1 MTESILE
8 VIGLTKC
15 FGAVTASDGLTFS
28 VKRGSIHA
36 LIGPNGAGKT
46 TLVNAL
52 TGSVAPSRG
61 DVRIGQRTVNR
72 LGPARRTKMGLGRS
86 FQTIN
91 VFSEMSVRENL
102 ELAAQAR
109 VFRLQPFWR
118 PAQGLGALGE
128 LADKTLEM
136 VGLTAHANRT
146 ADALSHGDQRALELG
161 LTLIGEPDIVL
172 LDEPLAGV
180 GHDGIDR
187 MNALIRTVAKGRTV
201 VLVEHNMDVVMG
213 LSDEVVVLAGGQVLA
228 TGTPDQIRANDTVRA
243 AYLGG
248 E

>member
-1 MTESILE
+1 MEGMSCNNLW
-8 VIGLTKC
+8 VSY
-15 FGAVTASDGLTFS
+15 GAF
-28 VKRGSIHA
+28 HA
-36 LIGPNGAGKT
+36 LSDVSLSFRPGRITSIIGPNGAGKT

-52 TGSVAPSRG
+52 TGSVAPSSG
-61 DVRIGQRTVNR
+61 DVKIGKRTVNR
-72 LGPARRTKMGLGRS
+72 FGPVKRTKMGLGRS

-109 VFRLQPFWR
+109 AFRLQPFWR
-118 PAQGLGALGE
+118 PAQGLRALTE
-128 LADKTLEM
+128 LADRILEM
-136 VGLTAHANRT
+136 VGLTAHADRT

-180 GHDGIDR
+180 GHNGIDR
-187 MNALIRTVAKGRTV
+187 MDALIRKVAEGRTV
-201 VLVEHNMDVVMG
+201 ILVEHNMDVVMG
-213 LSDEVVVLAGGQVLA
+213 LSDDIVVLAGGQVLA
-228 TGTPDQIRANDTVRA
+228 TGTPDEIRANDTVRA

>member
-1 MTESILE
+1 MEGMSCNNLW
-8 VIGLTKC
+8 VSY
-15 FGAVTASDGLTFS
+15 GAF
-28 VKRGSIHA
+28 HA
-36 LIGPNGAGKT
+36 LSDVSLSFRPGRITSIIGPNGAGKT

-61 DVRIGQRTVNR
+61 DVKIGKRTVNR
-72 LGPARRTKMGLGRS
+72 FGPAKRTKMGLGRS

-109 VFRLQPFWR
+109 AFRLQPFWR
-118 PAQGLGALGE
+118 PAQGLRVLAE
-128 LADKTLEM
+128 LADKFLEM
-136 VGLTAHANRT
+136 VGLTAHADQT

-180 GHDGIDR
+180 GHNGIDR
-187 MNALIRTVAKGRTV
+187 MDALIRTVAEGRTV
-201 VLVEHNMDVVMG
+201 ILVEHNMDVVMG
-213 LSDEVVVLAGGQVLA
+213 LSDDIVVLAGGQVLA
-228 TGTPDQIRANDTVRA
+228 TGTPDEIRANETVRA

>member
-1 MTESILE
+1 MAGMSCNNLW
-8 VIGLTKC
+8 VSY
-15 FGAVTASDGLTFS
+15 GAF
-28 VKRGSIHA
+28 HA
-36 LIGPNGAGKT
+36 LSDVSLSFRPGRITSIIGPNGAGKT

-61 DVRIGQRTVNR
+61 KVKIGKRTVNR
-72 LGPARRTKMGLGRS
+72 HGPVKRTKMGLGRS

-102 ELAAQAR
+102 ELAAQAK

-118 PAQGLGALGE
+118 PARGLRALGE
-128 LADKTLEM
+128 LADKILEM
-136 VGLTAHANRT
+136 VGLTAHADRA

-180 GHDGIDR
+180 GHNGIDR
-187 MNALIRTVAKGRTV
+187 MDALIRKVAKGRTV
-201 VLVEHNMDVVMG
+201 ILVEHNMDVVMG
-213 LSDEVVVLAGGQVLA
+213 LSDDIVVLAGGQVLA
-228 TGTPDQIRANDTVRA
+228 TGTPNDIRANDSVRA

>member
-1 MTESILE
+1 MEGMSCNNLW
-8 VIGLTKC
+8 VSY
-15 FGAVTASDGLTFS
+15 GAF
-28 VKRGSIHA
+28 HA
-36 LIGPNGAGKT
+36 LSDVSLSFRPGRITSIIGPNGAGKT

-52 TGSVAPSRG
+52 TGSVAPSSG
-61 DVRIGQRTVNR
+61 DVKIGKRTVNR
-72 LGPARRTKMGLGRS
+72 FGPVKRTKMGLGRS

-118 PAQGLGALGE
+118 PAQGLRAPAE
-128 LADKTLEM
+128 LADKILEM
-136 VGLTAHANRT
+136 VGLTAHADRT

-180 GHDGIDR
+180 GHNGIDR
-187 MNALIRTVAKGRTV
+187 MNALIGKVAEGRTV
-201 VLVEHNMDVVMG
+201 ILVEHNMDVVMG
-213 LSDEVVVLAGGQVLA
+213 LSDDIVVLAGGQVLA
-228 TGTPDQIRANDTVRA
+228 TGTPDEIRGNDTVRA